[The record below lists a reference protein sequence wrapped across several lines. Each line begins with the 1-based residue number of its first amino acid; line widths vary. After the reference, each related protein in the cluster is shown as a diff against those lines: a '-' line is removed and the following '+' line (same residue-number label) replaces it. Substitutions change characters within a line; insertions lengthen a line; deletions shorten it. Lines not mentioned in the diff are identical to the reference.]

1 MRVRW
6 LSWVIVSMVL
16 GAGVTSVRAQE
27 ASTAPTRSAER
38 SGFWLRG
45 NFGMGYAS
53 FSSDEAKI
61 TGAAAVGA
69 ISVGKFFSDN
79 FVGFV
84 EIVVSSITGPTFEM
98 GGKTVTADE
107 DITSLVGGIGIGVGY
122 YVVPSSVFLGGSL
135 SIATLSLEVDNDKVA
150 ETDPGLAGSLILG
163 KDFVIS
169 DKWTLGVAG
178 HLILG
183 TMTDKGGEP
192 RWNAS
197 AGGLSFTF
205 SFAPDRWDRG

>member
-1 MRVRW
+1 MC
-6 LSWVIVSMVL
+6 IVAIAML
-16 GAGVTSVRAQE
+16 FTGSVSAVAQE
-27 ASTAPTRSAER
+27 PPVRRERSGER

-69 ISVGKFFSDN
+69 ISVGKFFSDD

-84 EIVVSSITGPTFEM
+84 DIVVSSITGPTFKM
-98 GGKTVTADE
+98 GGRTVTADE

-122 YVVPSSVFLGGSL
+122 YLVPSSLFLGGSL
-135 SIATLSLEVDNDKVA
+135 SIATLSLEADNDKVA

-169 DKWTLGVAG
+169 DKWALGVAG

-192 RWNAS
+192 RWTAS

-205 SFAPDRWDRG
+205 SFAPDRWDRR